1 MYLKGWGIEK
11 NVSLAAYWV
20 LRSGMSAEKMYIKND
35 TDPAEIP
42 EITEFFECILD
53 VLRNNSEFKDVKNIR
68 ILDTKL
74 TPPYISL
81 VDRLIRFNSNIQR
94 IEIDLRELRHD
105 VSKKSA
111 FADFVSQLVDTIQT
125 FNTSLTNLNFLF
137 LGEDGP
143 ELARL
148 NQVLAQNQSIAK
160 LRQYLQQHPAA
171 HSDELPREV
180 LMLLADQLIVQ
191 GCKSGQSEQAVK
203 AGLNEFLMSAQA
215 GRLNV
220 PIRQPVQ

>member
-1 MYLKGWGIEK
+1 MYLNGSGVEK
-11 NVSLAAYWV
+11 NVSLAAYWI
-20 LRSGMSAEKMYIKND
+20 LQTGMDDEEVHIFYSSTQFPGFTELFQYIPD
-35 TDPAEIP
+35 I
-42 EITEFFECILD
+42 
-53 VLRNNSEFKDVKNIR
+53 LRNNPEFENVTFFKIEWFE
-68 ILDTKL
+68 LS
-74 TPPYISL
+74 PPYISL

-94 IEIDLRELRHD
+94 IDIKHTNLRYD
-105 VSKKSA
+105 VSQKSA

-171 HSDELPREV
+171 HSDELPLEV
-180 LMLLADQLIVQ
+180 LMPLADQLIVQ

-203 AGLNEFLMSAQA
+203 AGLDEFLMSAQA
-215 GRLNV
+215 GRLTV
-220 PIRQPVQ
+220 QIRQPVQ